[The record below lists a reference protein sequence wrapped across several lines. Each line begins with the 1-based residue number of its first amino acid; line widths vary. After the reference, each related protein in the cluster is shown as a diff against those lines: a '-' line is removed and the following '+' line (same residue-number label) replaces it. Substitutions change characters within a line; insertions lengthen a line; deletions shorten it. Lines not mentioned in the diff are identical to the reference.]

1 MTVSAVRDAWASVF
15 SHANITA
22 ITRKAYNYDILTDE
36 QQDEGELVDAQ
47 TLNFFTY
54 ALTFKKKIVGTSGQ
68 TVTEYYVTVRY
79 HRQAD
84 TDGTAHRA
92 IVDTLETLY
101 STVVTVLGSKWSN
114 TVDFWI
120 PQTEEVGAVSVIE
133 IDNKPVLTSSFVF
146 RGSKTI

>member
-15 SHANITA
+15 SHSNLSA
-22 ITRKAYNYDILTDE
+22 ITNKAYNYDILTDE

-54 ALTFKKKIVGTSGQ
+54 TITFKKKIIGTSSQ
-68 TVTEYYVTVRY
+68 TTTEYYVAVKYYRESDSSG
-79 HRQAD
+79 A
-84 TDGTAHRA
+84 AHRA
-92 IVDTLETLY
+92 IVDALETLY
-101 STVVTVLGSKWSN
+101 STVVTVLGSKWSD
-114 TVDFWI
+114 TIDFWI